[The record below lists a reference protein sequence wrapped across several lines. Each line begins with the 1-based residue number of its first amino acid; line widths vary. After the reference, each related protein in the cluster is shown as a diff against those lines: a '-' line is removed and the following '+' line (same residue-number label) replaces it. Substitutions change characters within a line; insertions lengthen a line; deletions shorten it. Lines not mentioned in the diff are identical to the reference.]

1 MLLAPAVD
9 SCTPT
14 LDAARQSVEL
24 AVLESVSWVYGAA
37 VRRVQLFANLITNA
51 SRFSEADCRTAISA
65 RVNGVYVI
73 VSVSVTDTGIG
84 LPAEEL
90 LHIFDVFTRLD
101 TPGERSSSGV
111 GIGRALAKE
120 TVDLHGGSSEAF
132 SAGRGAGSE
141 FAVRMPLLFSA

>member
-1 MLLAPAVD
+1 M
-9 SCTPT
+9 
-14 LDAARQSVEL
+14 
-24 AVLESVSWVYGAA
+24 LESVSWVYGAA

-73 VSVSVTDTGIG
+73 VSVSVSVSVSVTDTGIG
-84 LPAEEL
+84 LPAEEP

-111 GIGRALAKE
+111 GIGRAMAKE
-120 TVDLHGGSSEAF
+120 IVDLHGGSGEAF

>member
-1 MLLAPAVD
+1 M
-9 SCTPT
+9 
-14 LDAARQSVEL
+14 
-24 AVLESVSWVYGAA
+24 LESVSWVYGAA

-73 VSVSVTDTGIG
+73 VSVSVSVTDTSIG

-111 GIGRALAKE
+111 GMGRALAKE
-120 TVDLHGGSSEAF
+120 IVDLHGGSSEAF